1 MPSYARPAYD
11 AMTAWGIGLLAL
23 VMSLAW
29 TAVVARRRAS
39 YGLGAAVLLAGIAAV
54 AWLGDSTGLF
64 ARTDIVPSPFVLA
77 VTASIG
83 IGLALAFGKVGDTL
97 VRSMHIESLVAL
109 QIFRLP
115 LELLMLRAALLQIM
129 PIEFS
134 LLGYNFDFLT
144 GLGALL
150 IVLSISRSW
159 AVPVT
164 LIWVWNVMGIAFL
177 LVIAALA
184 ALTSPLVHA
193 FGTAPAHVNS
203 WVLYFPYALLPLVL
217 VGFAVFG
224 HVLITR
230 KLMADWH
237 FIPHAPWT
245 SARDPW

>member
-1 MPSYARPAYD
+1 MAF
-11 AMTAWGIGLLAL
+11 
-23 VMSLAW
+23 
-29 TAVVARRRAS
+29 
-39 YGLGAAVLLAGIAAV
+39 V
-54 AWLGDSTGLF
+54 AWLGDRSGLF

-83 IGLALAFGKVGDTL
+83 IGLLVAFGRVGDTL
-97 VRSMHIESLVAL
+97 VRSMHIETLVAL

-129 PIEFS
+129 PVEFS
-134 LLGYNFDFLT
+134 LLGYNFDLFT

-150 IVLSISRSW
+150 IVLSISRRW
-159 AVPVT
+159 VVPVG
-164 LIWVWNVMGIAFL
+164 LIWVWNLLGIACL

-184 ALTSPLVHA
+184 ALTSPIVHA
-193 FGTAPAHVNS
+193 FGTAPSHLNT
-203 WVLYFPYALLPLVL
+203 WVLYFPSTLLPLML

-224 HVLITR
+224 HVLVTR
-230 KLMADWH
+230 KLLADWH